1 MVVNVFFL
9 SVTVLLTQSE
19 EYVLQKFLQLVSS
32 FGLVENALF
41 IGQKIRCSP
50 CLDIGGLIPNCRH
63 IRAAYIYDNSA
74 HIFFGVAK
82 LHRHVFDSCFTMG

>member
-1 MVVNVFFL
+1 MFFFL

-32 FGLVENALF
+32 FGLGENALSLAR
-41 IGQKIRCSP
+41 KLATVS

-63 IRAAYIYDNSA
+63 IRAAYIYDDSA